1 MAVSRDIVRTYRSPA
16 RVVRELLAMGQRE
29 DRAIAWL
36 MIGCLLAAFAGMPIA
51 QRDVVMNGGDIQQ
64 RILYLL
70 FSSLL
75 LLPLCFY
82 LLAGIVFA
90 IIRPFRPA
98 ITGYGARLALFWG
111 WLALTPLMLF
121 YGLLAGMN
129 GAEHSGTVLVQWIGI
144 AVALW
149 FWITGLIEVSKAKT

>member
-1 MAVSRDIVRTYRSPA
+1 MAVTQDILRTYRSPA
-16 RVVRELLAMGQRE
+16 RVVRGLRVMGQRE

-36 MIGCLLAAFAGMPIA
+36 MIGCLLAAVAGMPIA

-82 LLAGIVFA
+82 LFAGIAYAV
-90 IIRPFRPA
+90 IKPFRPA
-98 ITGYGARLALFWG
+98 MTGFGARLALFWG
-111 WLALTPLMLF
+111 WLALAPLTLF
-121 YGLLAGMN
+121 YGLLAGIN
-129 GAEHSGTVLVQWIGI
+129 GPDHSGTVLVQWIGV
-144 AVALW
+144 AMALW
-149 FWITGLIEVSKAKT
+149 FWISGLIEVSKAKS